1 MARKRIYKY
10 VFTPGTS
17 GLGTVKVQGR
27 INLEDFLAIYN
38 TTDNINI
45 YNFGDP
51 VLGGTVT
58 YTAAV
63 TADFPYAY
71 DGVTTLA
78 LDFDTSTMNAADEL
92 TIYVEDQYLPTIP
105 WAFGQDAI
113 GRERI
118 ANPQALIDADFEYG
132 LQNTKWQN
140 VATTNNIPGFFED
153 TGADLAFFTNGY
165 VSLMSGDDR
174 IASNVDTSIRLQN
187 QGTAQWRDD
196 DYALVISQTQGN
208 IAPFVTTHITSTVS
222 SSAER
227 TFDVDDSTGMTA
239 GDLVLL
245 INLPTTGGTT
255 VATANVTSNCHH
267 FH

>member
-27 INLEDFLAIYN
+27 VNLEDFLAIYN

-51 VLGGTVT
+51 ALGGTVS
-58 YTAAV
+58 YTASV

-78 LDFDTSTMNAADEL
+78 LDFDTSTMSAGDEL
-92 TIYVEDQYLPTIP
+92 TIYVEDQFLPTIP

-118 ANPQALIDADFEYG
+118 ANPEALIDADFEYG

-140 VATTNNIPGFFED
+140 VATTNNIPSFYED

-165 VSLMSGDDR
+165 VSLMAGDDR
-174 IASNVDTSIRLQN
+174 ITSNIDTSIRLQN
-187 QGTAQWRDD
+187 QGSAQWRAD
-196 DYALVISQTQGN
+196 DYALVISQSQGN
-208 IAPFVTTHITSTVS
+208 TTPFVTTYLTSTVS

-227 TFDVDDSTGMTA
+227 TFDVDDSTG
-239 GDLVLL
+239 
-245 INLPTTGGTT
+245 P
-255 VATANVTSNCHH
+255 
-267 FH
+267 